1 APPEESI
8 CWFWE
13 VGPRRDLTDTGRA
26 ALSRPDGGSGGV
38 EWEVWCERDYCLVL
52 PGDSGSVTWCGSF
65 DRVIVQ
71 RKDGECVSA
80 IIQDYKTD
88 RVDDDNLKE
97 RVAYYTPQLLAY
109 RQALASMTGLAQEAI
124 EAQLLFLGSGI
135 VSEVDPS
142 D

>member
-1 APPEESI
+1 M
-8 CWFWE
+8 
-13 VGPRRDLTDTGRA
+13 
-26 ALSRPDGGSGGV
+26 
-38 EWEVWCERDYCLVL
+38 
-52 PGDSGSVTWCGSF
+52 
-65 DRVIVQ
+65 Q

-88 RVDDDNLKE
+88 RVDDNNLEE
-97 RVAYYTPQLLAY
+97 RVAHYTPQLLAY